1 MVNNRQPIAVFD
13 SGVGGVSVLRELL
26 NQMPNENYI
35 YFGDSANAPYGS
47 KSHDEIRALT
57 MSVADKLI
65 PVSKALVVACN
76 TATSVAIDDLRQK
89 YNDITI
95 IGVEPAIKPATECFP
110 GGKILVMATPATLNE
125 RRFVALTT
133 KYKNSCRIY
142 RLPCY
147 ELAKLIE
154 QGHVDDSVADNY
166 IADIL
171 SPYVNNVDCVVLG
184 CTHYPFVKTLI
195 SKNIGSDVK
204 IFDGAYGTAKETK
217 HKLSD
222 RGLLSE
228 SDCGGTLKLLTS
240 GNESDFLRL
249 VNNLLAL

>member
-1 MVNNRQPIAVFD
+1 MVNNQQPIAVFD

-47 KSHDEIRALT
+47 KTHNEIRALT

-65 PVSKALVVACN
+65 KFSKALVVACN

-89 YNDITI
+89 YTDIPI
-95 IGVEPAIKPATECFP
+95 IGVEPAIKPATETFP

-125 RRFVALTT
+125 HRFISLTT

-142 RLPCY
+142 RLPCHD
-147 ELAKLIE
+147 LAKLIE
-154 QGHVDDSVADNY
+154 QGHVNDAVVENY
-166 IADIL
+166 ISDIL
-171 SPYVNNVDCVVLG
+171 SPYVNKVDCVVLG
-184 CTHYPFVKTLI
+184 CTHYPFVKNLI
-195 SKNIGSDVK
+195 SKKIGTDIA
-204 IFDGAYGTAKETK
+204 IFDGAYGTARETK

-222 RGLLSE
+222 KGLLSQNGF
-228 SDCGGTLKLLTS
+228 GGTLKILTS
-240 GNESDFLRL
+240 GNEADFIRT
-249 VNNLLAL
+249 VNDLLAL

>member
-1 MVNNRQPIAVFD
+1 MINNQQPIAVFD

-47 KSHDEIRALT
+47 KTHSEIRNLT
-57 MSVADKLI
+57 MSAAENLI
-65 PVSKALVVACN
+65 KISKALVVACN

-89 YNDITI
+89 YTDIPI
-95 IGVEPAIKPATECFP
+95 IGVEPAIKPATESFP

-125 RRFVALTT
+125 HRFTLLTT
-133 KYKNSCRIY
+133 KYKNSCHIY
-142 RLPCY
+142 RLPCHD
-147 ELAKLIE
+147 LAKLIE
-154 QGHVDDSVADNY
+154 QGHVNDAVVDDY
-166 IADIL
+166 ISDIL
-171 SPYVNNVDCVVLG
+171 SPYTKKVDCVVLG
-184 CTHYPFVKTLI
+184 CTHYPFVKKLI
-195 SKNIGSDVK
+195 SKNIGSNIA

-222 RGLLSE
+222 NGLLSQNKFK
-228 SDCGGTLKLLTS
+228 GTLNILTS
-240 GNESDFLRL
+240 GNKTDFVHT